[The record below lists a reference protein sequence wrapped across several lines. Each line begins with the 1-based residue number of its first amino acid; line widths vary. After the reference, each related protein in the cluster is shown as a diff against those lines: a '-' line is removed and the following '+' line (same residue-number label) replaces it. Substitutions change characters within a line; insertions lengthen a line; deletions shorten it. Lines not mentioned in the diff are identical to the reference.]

1 MCNELISSKVR
12 TQENATHEIDDERTR
27 SRCIHTQAPLALHD
41 STLCST
47 ASKML
52 PLTLIYLLNQILGG
66 TAQQTAF
73 QLPLNNLANFTGN
86 TLPNPPVLSIPS
98 SQDGNLTV
106 TVALCAPGPQTP
118 RFILSNDSSIT
129 QPGLSDLGNG
139 NVFEL
144 PLTNGF
150 GNWTGPVPDGGFM
163 TVLNAGRTPFEVAVS
178 DDGTYL

>member
-1 MCNELISSKVR
+1 MMNVR
-12 TQENATHEIDDERTR
+12 GQGAYILKRLLLFTT
-27 SRCIHTQAPLALHD
+27 
-41 STLCST
+41 TLCST

-144 PLTNGF
+144 PLTDGF